1 MALVKARSTVVVP
14 VSPVALALG
23 VRHEPRAGR
32 GIPTPSTA
40 RERRGR
46 KRGEQAGGW
55 NILSWNPDLIQ
66 SLIQS
71 LP

>member
-1 MALVKARSTVVVP
+1 MALVKAWSTVVVP
-14 VSPVALALG
+14 VSPVSLALG
-23 VRHEPRAGR
+23 VRREPRAGR
-32 GIPTPSTA
+32 GIPTPSMT

-55 NILSWNPDLIQ
+55 NIPHPDLIQ

>member
-1 MALVKARSTVVVP
+1 MALVKAWSTVVVP

-40 RERRGR
+40 PGKTREEKTRASGR
-46 KRGEQAGGW
+46 LEH
-55 NILSWNPDLIQ
+55 PT
-66 SLIQS
+66 
-71 LP
+71 P